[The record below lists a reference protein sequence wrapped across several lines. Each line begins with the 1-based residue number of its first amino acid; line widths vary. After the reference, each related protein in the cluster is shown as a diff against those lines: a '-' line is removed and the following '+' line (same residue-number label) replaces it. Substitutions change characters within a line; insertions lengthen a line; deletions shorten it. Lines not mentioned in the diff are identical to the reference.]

1 MAFKINL
8 TDPYQE
14 ELDSVEG
21 GFRTEASSK
30 KVLKKPKKLSS
41 ASRYDKDL
49 LKALMTIGGFNK
61 GGAVLKSRR
70 KKTKH
75 F

>member
-14 ELDSVEG
+14 ELDSV
-21 GFRTEASSK
+21 
-30 KVLKKPKKLSS
+30 
-41 ASRYDKDL
+41 
-49 LKALMTIGGFNK
+49 K